1 MLLFLS
7 FLASLAKA
15 ITYCVSFDENMLSKC
30 PDSADN
36 KFTIDNFSLNVD
48 SDLKIYYIPNEGRVV
63 LYISMIDED
72 GKEGEKIAIAPL
84 TIGKCEVVNLDYT
97 INSFAPVIFS
107 TEGCNVSISINGYT
121 TSAEQLTFEKI

>member
-1 MLLFLS
+1 MSDIPIPS
-7 FLASLAKA
+7 FSTIVVNPNERIKVTIKETVWCITSASLVINDK
-15 ITYCVSFDENMLSKC
+15 
-30 PDSADN
+30 
-36 KFTIDNFSLNVD
+36 
-48 SDLKIYYIPNEGRVV
+48 IPNEGRVV

-121 TSAEQLTFEKI
+121 TSAEQLTFEKN

>member
-1 MLLFLS
+1 M
-7 FLASLAKA
+7 SLIGLDALILV
-15 ITYCVSFDENMLSKC
+15 ITF
-30 PDSADN
+30 
-36 KFTIDNFSLNVD
+36 DNFSLNVD

-97 INSFAPVIFS
+97 INSFSPVIFS